1 MLDRCEKLL
10 NSVGDGCAVF
20 IKGFANVFYYSG
32 FTSEDGYLLITPK
45 ERFIITDSRYFVQ
58 AGIEA
63 PDFTLVDIRKGWAD
77 IFKLVAED
85 IIKFTDNAFSV
96 REYNAVKGKVNK
108 TFVTAQDEIDFPR
121 RKKNKSEIEI
131 IAQAEAIGDRA
142 FSYILPKLK
151 AGMTELEVAIEIE
164 SFMRREGATKTSFDT
179 ICASGVRSC
188 MPHGTATNKVIEKGD
203 FLTMDFG
210 CVYKGYCSDMTRTVV
225 FGEPTKKQREVYD
238 TVLRAQREVL
248 GNLKSDMKCVD
259 ADTVARRVIL
269 EAGYGDNF
277 THALGHSV
285 GIDIHEAPVFSPK
298 SEDLLEIGNVLSVE
312 PGIYIDGEFGV
323 RIEDLIAVT
332 EDGIIN
338 LTHSPKELIII

>member
-1 MLDRCEKLL
+1 MRDRIERLFNKT
-10 NSVGDGCAVF
+10 GKDCAVF

-32 FTSEDGYLLITPK
+32 FASEDAYLLVTP
-45 ERFIITDSRYFVQ
+45 EQRFIITDSRYFVQ

-63 PDFTLVDIRKGWAD
+63 PDFTLVDIRKGWSE
-77 IFKLVAED
+77 IFALVD
-85 IIKFTDNAFSV
+85 RDTVKFTDGAFSV
-96 REYNAVKGKVNK
+96 REYNSLKSKVNK

-121 RKKNKSEIEI
+121 RYKDKGEIEVI
-131 IAQAEAIGDRA
+131 KEAEAIGDRA

-151 AGMTELEVAIEIE
+151 AGMTELEVAVEIE

-188 MPHGTATNKVIEKGD
+188 MPHGVATDKVIRKGD

-210 CVYKGYCSDMTRTVV
+210 CIYKGYCSDMTRTVV
-225 FGEPTKKQREVYD
+225 FGNPSQKQKEVYD
-238 TVLRAQREVL
+238 TVLRAQSEVL
-248 GNLKSDMKCVD
+248 ENIKEGLKC
-259 ADTVARRVIL
+259 ADIDTIARKVIL
-269 EAGYGDNF
+269 DAGYGDNF

-285 GIDIHEAPVFSPK
+285 GIDIHESPVFSPK
-298 SEDLLEIGNVLSVE
+298 SQDILEIGNVLSVE
-312 PGIYIDGEFGV
+312 PGIYIDNEFGV

-332 EDGIIN
+332 ENGVIN

>member
-1 MLDRCEKLL
+1 MLDRIEKLF
-10 NSVGDGCAVF
+10 NKTGQDCAVF

-32 FTSEDGYLLITPK
+32 FTSEDAYLLMTPE

-58 AGIEA
+58 AGHEA
-63 PDFTLVDIRKGWAD
+63 PDFTLVDIRKGWGEV
-77 IFKLVAED
+77 FNLVNKD
-85 IIKFTDNAFSV
+85 TVKFTDDAFSV
-96 REYNAVKGKVNK
+96 REYNSVKNKVNK
-108 TFVTAQDEIDFPR
+108 IFLPAQGEIDFPR
-121 RKKNKSEIEI
+121 RNKDKTEIEI
-131 IAQAEAIGDRA
+131 IAQAEAIGDGA
-142 FSYILPKLK
+142 FSYILPKLRV
-151 AGMTELEVAIEIE
+151 GMTELEVAVEIE
-164 SFMRREGATKTSFDT
+164 TFMRREGATKTSFDT

-188 MPHGTATNKVIEKGD
+188 MPHGIATDKVIEKGD

-225 FGEPTKKQREVYD
+225 FGEPSKKQCNVYD
-238 TVLRAQREVL
+238 TVLRAQKEVL
-248 GNLKSDMKCVD
+248 EILKAGIKCVD
-259 ADTVARRVIL
+259 VDTVARKVIL

-285 GIDIHEAPVFSPK
+285 GIDIHESPVFSPK
-298 SEDLLEIGNVLSVE
+298 SQDALEVGNVLSVE

-332 EDGIIN
+332 EDGVIN

>member
-1 MLDRCEKLL
+1 MFDRIERLFDKT
-10 NSVGDGCAVF
+10 GKDCAVF

-32 FTSEDGYLLITPK
+32 FTSEDAYLLITPEK
-45 ERFIITDSRYFVQ
+45 RFIITDSRYFVQ

-63 PDFTLVDIRKGWAD
+63 PDFTLIDIRKGWEE
-77 IFKLVAED
+77 IFNLVNKD
-85 IIKFTDNAFSV
+85 TVKFTDDTFCV
-96 REYNAVKGKVNK
+96 REYNSINNKVNK
-108 TFVTAQDEIDFPR
+108 TFVTAQGEIDFPR
-121 RKKNKSEIEI
+121 RNKDKAEIEM
-131 IAQAEAIGDRA
+131 IARAEAIGDGA

-151 AGMTELEVAIEIE
+151 VGMTELEVAAEIE
-164 SFMRREGATKTSFDT
+164 AYMRREGATKTSFDT

-188 MPHGTATNKVIEKGD
+188 MPHGIATDKVIEKGD

-225 FGEPTKKQREVYD
+225 FGEPTKKQRMVYD
-238 TVLRAQREVL
+238 TVLRAQNEAL
-248 GNLKSDMKCVD
+248 ESLKAGVKCIDVD
-259 ADTVARRVIL
+259 TIARKVIL

-285 GIDIHEAPVFSPK
+285 GINIHESPVFSPK
-298 SEDLLEIGNVLSVE
+298 SKDVLEIGNVLSIE
-312 PGIYIDGEFGV
+312 PGIYIDGHFGV

-332 EDGIIN
+332 EDGVIN